1 MKVSVPRCCLALV
14 SFVVAAGVS
23 FGAEEPAKSADPVP
37 PSVLKR
43 YDKNKNGAL
52 DEAERT
58 KWQADLAARREKERA
73 DRAVMLEKYDTNKD
87 GKLSEEERVSA
98 KLGWQK
104 ERSEKEAEK
113 MKERV
118 AKAKAEREREEKA
131 KETATQAPTEMNSG
145 EGMMMAE

>member
-1 MKVSVPRCCLALV
+1 MKVFAPWIRLALV
-14 SFVVAAGVS
+14 SFVVAVGAS
-23 FGAEEPAKSADPVP
+23 FGAEEQPKPADPVP

-52 DEAERT
+52 DEAERA
-58 KWQADLAARREKERA
+58 KWQSDLATRREKERA
-73 DRAVMLEKYDTNKD
+73 DRLAMLEKYDTNKD

-118 AKAKAEREREEKA
+118 AKAKAEREREEKE
-131 KETATQAPTEMNSG
+131 KE
-145 EGMMMAE
+145 EGHRSRSW

>member
-23 FGAEEPAKSADPVP
+23 FGAEEPAKSADPAP

-118 AKAKAEREREEKA
+118 AKAKAEREREEKEKA
-131 KETATQAPTEMNSG
+131 AEATPEMSSG
-145 EGMMMAE
+145 EGMMMME

>member
-1 MKVSVPRCCLALV
+1 MKVFAPWSRLALV
-14 SFVVAAGVS
+14 SFVAAIGTS
-23 FGAEEPAKSADPVP
+23 FGAEEASKPADPVP

-43 YDKNKNGAL
+43 YDKNKDGAL
-52 DEAERT
+52 DEAERA

-73 DRAVMLEKYDTNKD
+73 DRAAMLEKYDTNKD
-87 GKLSEEERVSA
+87 GKLSEEERVTA

-131 KETATQAPTEMNSG
+131 KAAEPQPEMGSG
-145 EGMMMAE
+145 EGMMMME

>member
-1 MKVSVPRCCLALV
+1 MKVFATLRRLVLA
-14 SFVVAAGVS
+14 SFIVAAGIS
-23 FGAEEPAKSADPVP
+23 FAAEEPADPAP

-43 YDKNKNGAL
+43 YDKNKDGAL

-58 KWQADLAARREKERA
+58 KWEADKAARREKERTE
-73 DRAVMLEKYDTNKD
+73 RAAMLEKYDTNKD

-118 AKAKAEREREEKA
+118 AKAKAEREREEKEKA
-131 KETATQAPTEMNSG
+131 AQATTEMAAG
-145 EGMMMAE
+145 EGMMMME